1 MLEEVAEEKLVTELV
16 DKVVV
21 EMVPL
26 MEEIL
31 EQTEQI
37 IQVAEE
43 VVEVDLALEAV
54 EDQDQEL

>member
-1 MLEEVAEEKLVTELV
+1 MLEEVAEEKLVTEVV